1 MPTYNDLYQSF
12 KKRLAHVDT
21 PDLDA
26 RVLICALAG
35 LDQADFIV
43 KRDKIVDTSVEEAVE
58 KAIKRRLK
66 GEPVSKILG
75 AREFWGLDFKVTEHT
90 LSPRPETEIIIE
102 RALKWLD
109 REGRLN
115 EKLSILDLGTGTGCI
130 PISLLSELPNATAV
144 AADKSPDA
152 LNVAKENAQNHK
164 MIDRITFI
172 ESDWFSNLENKT
184 FDLIVS
190 NPPYIPESDIES
202 LPKEVRNHDPI
213 LALIGGVHGLDPYE
227 IIFSKINTHLKQ
239 DGRAFFEIGQN
250 QLSGIMRLVDES
262 NIQLCDSVA
271 DLAGIPRVV
280 EITRG
285 DK

>member
-75 AREFWGLDFKVTEHT
+75 TREFWGLDFKVTEHT

-102 RALKWLD
+102 RA
-109 REGRLN
+109 
-115 EKLSILDLGTGTGCI
+115 
-130 PISLLSELPNATAV
+130 
-144 AADKSPDA
+144 
-152 LNVAKENAQNHK
+152 
-164 MIDRITFI
+164 
-172 ESDWFSNLENKT
+172 
-184 FDLIVS
+184 
-190 NPPYIPESDIES
+190 
-202 LPKEVRNHDPI
+202 
-213 LALIGGVHGLDPYE
+213 
-227 IIFSKINTHLKQ
+227 
-239 DGRAFFEIGQN
+239 
-250 QLSGIMRLVDES
+250 
-262 NIQLCDSVA
+262 
-271 DLAGIPRVV
+271 
-280 EITRG
+280 
-285 DK
+285 